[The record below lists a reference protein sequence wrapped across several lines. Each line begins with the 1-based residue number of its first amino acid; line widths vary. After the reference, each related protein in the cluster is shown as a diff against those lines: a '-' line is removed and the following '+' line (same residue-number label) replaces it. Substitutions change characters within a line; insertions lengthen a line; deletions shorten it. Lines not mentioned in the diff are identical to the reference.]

1 MSGFEELHYCFS
13 QLGTIVHS
21 IKNNYYL
28 FIMLILP
35 VFIKKKIMEG
45 IFTQLWTKQT
55 TNLFLM
61 H

>member
-28 FIMLILP
+28 FIRLILP
-35 VFIKKKIMEG
+35 VFIKKKLWKVSLLSCEQNK
-45 IFTQLWTKQT
+45 QLIC
-55 TNLFLM
+55 F
-61 H
+61 

>member
-28 FIMLILP
+28 FIRLILP
-35 VFIKKKIMEG
+35 VFIKKKIWKVSLLSCEQNK
-45 IFTQLWTKQT
+45 QLIC
-55 TNLFLM
+55 F
-61 H
+61 

>member
-28 FIMLILP
+28 FIRLILP
-35 VFIKKKIMEG
+35 VFIKKKKKLWKVSLLSCEQNK
-45 IFTQLWTKQT
+45 QLIC
-55 TNLFLM
+55 F
-61 H
+61 

>member
-28 FIMLILP
+28 FIRLILP
-35 VFIKKKIMEG
+35 VFIKKKKLWKVSLLSCEQNK
-45 IFTQLWTKQT
+45 QLIC
-55 TNLFLM
+55 F
-61 H
+61 

>member
-28 FIMLILP
+28 FIRLILP
-35 VFIKKKIMEG
+35 VFIKKKKIWKVSLLSCEQNK
-45 IFTQLWTKQT
+45 QLIC
-55 TNLFLM
+55 F
-61 H
+61 